1 MPDNTCEELN
11 CCPPG
16 FTVPPLSGTLALA
29 GDDSTATDPN
39 IVDGE
44 LVLAEEA
51 ELVISGIPA
60 LSSATLNAFT
70 TPPIPPI
77 GSVNFSNVSVGYF
90 AFGVSISTTFTAT
103 YNSPNITVASNA
115 TAIAIGQIVE
125 LVTDYFPYGTVV
137 LNVVGSVVTLSQN
150 SLGSTPAS
158 PPTIISFRPTSG
170 PLKIGAN
177 PLITSGTKVASIA
190 GNFLSLTLDAPT
202 LAPAALTGLTVA
214 FFPAELDPNVQDE
227 DELFT

>member
-1 MPDNTCEELN
+1 MPENTCEEVN

-16 FTVPPLSGTLALA
+16 YTVPPLSGTLALA
-29 GDDSTATDPN
+29 GDDTTATDPN

-44 LVLAEEA
+44 LIVAEEA
-51 ELVISGIPA
+51 ELVISEIPA
-60 LSSATLNAFT
+60 LNSATLNAFST
-70 TPPIPPI
+70 VPIPPI

-90 AFGVSISTTFTAT
+90 AFGVSIATTFTAVF
-103 YNSPNITVASNA
+103 NSPNITVTSNA

-150 SLGSTPAS
+150 SLGNTPATL
-158 PPTIISFRPTSG
+158 PLISFRPTSG

-202 LAPAALTGLTVA
+202 IAPVALTRLTVA